1 MLMTDWTPMETRR
14 TPPPS
19 ARKASLAEQ
28 AADPWLG
35 ASRSVLNRIRGLV
48 GDLPGLGDTPAHPQ
62 LVAAERMVAAGD
74 AGLFGPIETDPAMA
88 PPVSEEGAPLAVDRA
103 FAFVDICGFT
113 AYCDRHGSDAA
124 VDMLGRFRSVTRH
137 VVGQRGVRVAKW
149 LGDGVMLVG
158 TEMAPLVAASVELVA
173 RFRLTGLET
182 HVGMACGDVLL
193 FEGDDY
199 VGRTVNLAARLSEAA
214 GPGEILAAD
223 PLPDLPEWIE
233 HRGSVAVHVAGM
245 GKVDGVHRLGVHPD
259 VEMVLRR
266 AVPAA

>member
-1 MLMTDWTPMETRR
+1 MDSRR

-35 ASRSVLNRIRGLV
+35 ASRMVFDRLRGLV
-48 GDLPGLGDTPAHPQ
+48 PASLVLGSGGGSGVVPTPISTLALDLDGMSQPVATSDPG
-62 LVAAERMVAAGD
+62 
-74 AGLFGPIETDPAMA
+74 MA
-88 PPVSEEGAPLAVDRA
+88 PPVSEEGEPLAVDRA

-113 AYCDRHGSDAA
+113 SYCDRNGEAAA
-124 VDMLGRFRSVTRH
+124 VEVLGRFRSMTRH
-137 VVGQRGVRVAKW
+137 VVGQRGVRVSKW

-158 TEMAPLVAASVELVA
+158 TDVGPLVAACVELVS
-173 RFRLTGLET
+173 RFRATGLDT
-182 HVGMACGDVLL
+182 HAGIAAGDVLL

-223 PLPDLPEWIE
+223 PISELPSWIE
-233 HRGSVAVHVAGM
+233 HRGTIAVHVAGM
-245 GKVDGVHRLGVHPD
+245 GRVDGVHRLGSHPD
-259 VEMVLRR
+259 VEALLGGSTS
-266 AVPAA
+266 AA

>member
-1 MLMTDWTPMETRR
+1 MDSRR

-35 ASRSVLNRIRGLV
+35 ASRMVFDRLRGLV
-48 GDLPGLGDTPAHPQ
+48 PASLVPGSSDGVPDINVVVPIDLEHLHHPQ
-62 LVAAERMVAAGD
+62 
-74 AGLFGPIETDPAMA
+74 ITDDPGMA
-88 PPVSEEGAPLAVDRA
+88 PPVSEEGEPLAVDRA

-113 AYCDRHGSDAA
+113 SYCDRNGEAAA
-124 VDMLGRFRSVTRH
+124 VEVLGRFRSVTRH
-137 VVGQRGVRVAKW
+137 VVGQRGVRVSKW

-158 TEMAPLVAASVELVA
+158 TDVGPLVAACVELVS
-173 RFRLTGLET
+173 RFRATGLDT
-182 HVGMACGDVLL
+182 HVGIAAGDVLL

-223 PLPDLPEWIE
+223 PISELPPWIE
-233 HRGSVAVHVAGM
+233 HRGTIAVHVAGM
-245 GKVDGVHRLGVHPD
+245 GRVDGVHRLGSHPEVD
-259 VEMVLRR
+259 AMLGGTTS
-266 AVPAA
+266 AA